1 MQNVNASKEKI
12 IAIIQQRG
20 PSFPVQIAR
29 AINVTP
35 LFTSV
40 FLSELHED
48 GKLKMSNMKIGSS
61 SLYYLQGQEAMLENF
76 IEHLNQ
82 REKEAFWLIK
92 KEKVLED
99 EKQNPIIR
107 VALREI
113 KDFALPFKIRT
124 EEAEKV
130 FWKYHLLSDDNFD
143 KRIMRILSPKEE
155 IEREQKEKEK
165 MEEQENEE
173 KVKEQIEEPKTKVKT
188 NKKIVSDFAEKIKD
202 YLAAKDVEILSSI
215 LEKKK
220 EFTAKIRTDTPFG
233 KQEFYLIAKEK
244 KKINETDLAL
254 ALQKAQSEKML
265 ALIISPGEID
275 KKASPYLKEWRNLIK
290 FEKVRI

>member
-1 MQNVNASKEKI
+1 MQDVIKTKERI
-12 IAIIQQRG
+12 ISIINEKG

-29 AINVTP
+29 AINVSP

-48 GKLKMSNMKIGSS
+48 NKLKTTNMKIGSS
-61 SLYYLQGQEAMLENF
+61 SLYFLQGQEQMLENF

-82 REKEAFWLIK
+82 REKEAFYLIK
-92 KEKVLED
+92 KSQVLED
-99 EKQNPIIR
+99 EKQSPIIR

-113 KDFALPFKIRT
+113 KDFAHPFKIKT
-124 EEAEKV
+124 AESEKI
-130 FWKYHLLSDDNFD
+130 FWKYHLLPDSDFD
-143 KRIMRILSPKEE
+143 KKVQKILNPLVE
-155 IEREQKEKEK
+155 IEEAKKETIP
-165 MEEQENEE
+165 QEAQA
-173 KVKEQIEEPKTKVKT
+173 KPKA
-188 NKKIVSDFAEKIKD
+188 KKQELSDFAEKVKD
-202 YLAAKDVEILSSI
+202 YLLSKEMEVISTI

-220 EFTAKIRTDTPFG
+220 EFVAKIRADILFG

-254 ALQKAQSEKML
+254 ALQKAQSEKMP

-275 KKASPYLKEWRNLIK
+275 KKALPYLKEWRNLI
-290 FEKVRI
+290 

>member
-1 MQNVNASKEKI
+1 MQDVIKTKERI
-12 IAIIQQRG
+12 ISIIDEKG

-29 AINVTP
+29 AINVSP

-48 GKLKMSNMKIGSS
+48 NKLKTTNMKIGSS
-61 SLYYLQGQEAMLENF
+61 SLYFLQGQEQMLENF

-82 REKEAFWLIK
+82 REKEAFYLIK
-92 KEKVLED
+92 KSQVLED
-99 EKQNPIIR
+99 EKQSPIIR

-113 KDFALPFKIRT
+113 KDFAHPFKIKT
-124 EEAEKV
+124 AESEKI
-130 FWKYHLLSDDNFD
+130 FWKYHLLPDSDFD
-143 KRIMRILSPKEE
+143 KKVQKILNPLVE
-155 IEREQKEKEK
+155 IEEAKKETIP
-165 MEEQENEE
+165 QEAQA
-173 KVKEQIEEPKTKVKT
+173 KPKA
-188 NKKIVSDFAEKIKD
+188 KKQELSDFAEKVKD
-202 YLAAKDVEILSSI
+202 YLLSKEMEVISTI

-220 EFTAKIRTDTPFG
+220 EFVAKIRADILFG

-254 ALQKAQSEKML
+254 ALQKAQSEKMP

-275 KKASPYLKEWRNLIK
+275 KKALPYLKEWRNLIK
-290 FEKVRI
+290 FEKLNI

>member
-1 MQNVNASKEKI
+1 MQDVIKTKERI
-12 IAIIQQRG
+12 ISIINEKG

-29 AINVTP
+29 AINVSP

-48 GKLKMSNMKIGSS
+48 NKLKTTNMKIGSS
-61 SLYYLQGQEAMLENF
+61 SLYFLQGQEQMLENF

-82 REKEAFWLIK
+82 REKEAFYLIK
-92 KEKVLED
+92 KSQVLED
-99 EKQNPIIR
+99 EKQSPIIR

-113 KDFALPFKIRT
+113 KDFAHPFKIKT
-124 EEAEKV
+124 AESEKI
-130 FWKYHLLSDDNFD
+130 FWKYHLLPDSDFD
-143 KRIMRILSPKEE
+143 KKVQKILNPLVE
-155 IEREQKEKEK
+155 IEEAKKETIP
-165 MEEQENEE
+165 QEAQA
-173 KVKEQIEEPKTKVKT
+173 KPKA
-188 NKKIVSDFAEKIKD
+188 KKQELSDFAEKVKD
-202 YLAAKDVEILSSI
+202 YLLSKEMEVISTI

-220 EFTAKIRTDTPFG
+220 EFVAKIRADILFG

-254 ALQKAQSEKML
+254 ALQKAQSEKMP

-275 KKASPYLKEWRNLIK
+275 KKALPYLKEWRNLIK
-290 FEKVRI
+290 FEKLNI